1 MNEILY
7 LDTARLGQVSPSAS
21 LAINDA
27 LRLNKAFG
35 ASMYLDDL
43 LKFGHESLPK
53 EIVKNYLGLTSW
65 NGIERLKREVAE
77 FVFPTCDAKTLIAS
91 RTASLVRLGVKML
104 FARCRNVLVTDLIW
118 PAYRRILADALPN
131 DASQITMVKVKEQI
145 LSGELD
151 VEGLVDLV
159 TDAYTSNGCDG
170 IFLPAICNFGIK
182 LPVEKLVNRIASKS
196 TIRFSIVDA
205 AQAVNHVELVGLSK
219 LVDFTI
225 AGSHKWLRS
234 YAPLA
239 FGLFAKKG
247 SASFIATSIDQ
258 HVNSAFDCDPLLKF
272 SEGVQCPFGE
282 TLNLS
287 GLFGCS
293 GAVKDAIIESDFDD
307 LHETRE
313 VIREIARSA
322 NWEAVEPKP
331 EFCSRI
337 LMIRKPGFC
346 EDSREKLRRLFI
358 RNQVAVSDFAGGYC
372 RISIPDAIG
381 KEDYRLLRT
390 AFACI

>member
-1 MNEILY
+1 M
-7 LDTARLGQVSPSAS
+7 
-21 LAINDA
+21 
-27 LRLNKAFG
+27 
-35 ASMYLDDL
+35 
-43 LKFGHESLPK
+43 
-53 EIVKNYLGLTSW
+53 
-65 NGIERLKREVAE
+65 
-77 FVFPTCDAKTLIAS
+77 
-91 RTASLVRLGVKML
+91 
-104 FARCRNVLVTDLIW
+104 LVTDLIW

-293 GAVKDAIIESDFDD
+293 GAVKDAIIKSDFDD

-381 KEDYRLLRT
+381 KEDYRRLRT